1 MHDTHLG
8 SHAPPRINQLPM
20 AEELHDFCHIK
31 HVGQGNTVTV
41 LEKGGNPLVA
51 GKTTKFQKYF
61 WKMQLHP
68 NRGYDHRLDLPND
81 PFLDSLTNEEKEK
94 FDKDTNK
101 IWMEKTYHE
110 EDPWYM
116 VLEGTNRMGVEG
128 TNTAIGPNGLALKI
142 ALYQD
147 KETFENARDMEYSPE
162 ELQRTNN
169 QQGWSNKGG
178 WFDNLEAAKNYIQM
192 ARDEEGNPK
201 P

>member
-1 MHDTHLG
+1 
-8 SHAPPRINQLPM
+8 M
-20 AEELHDFCHIK
+20 AEELHDFRHIK

-41 LEKGGNPLVA
+41 LEKGVNPLVA
-51 GKTTKFQKYF
+51 GKNPSGRYFRVPVNLLYPGKFQKYF
-61 WKMQLHP
+61 WKMQLYP
-68 NRGYDHRLDLPND
+68 NRGYDHRVDLPND

-147 KETFENARDMEYSPE
+147 KETFENARDEEYSLE
-162 ELQRTNN
+162 ELQRTNY